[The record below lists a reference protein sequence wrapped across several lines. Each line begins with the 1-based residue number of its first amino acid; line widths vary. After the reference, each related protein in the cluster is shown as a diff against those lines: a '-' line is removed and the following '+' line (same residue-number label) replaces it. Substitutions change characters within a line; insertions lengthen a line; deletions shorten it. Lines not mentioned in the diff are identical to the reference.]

1 MDKFYRVEYT
11 GKIKRTGDIFD
22 TTDEE
27 VAKEKGVHNEKMEYG
42 PRDLTSE
49 EELIEGVMEHLKDM
63 EEGEEKEFT
72 VQPEKGYGKRDPSKV
87 EMVPKKD
94 FEDTDVTPVPG
105 MQVILDG
112 QPAKIQT
119 VSGGR
124 VRVDFNNPLAGKDL
138 EYNLKVLKIFK
149 EDEEKAKILIKKE
162 LPVSEEEVRTQ
173 EQTKKETENG
183 EETQKNLK
191 IQVPLGTFGE
201 DEEEEKE
208 QVKEKIREKT
218 SYEDIEIKE
227 EAMEEEEEGEE

>member
-11 GKIKRTGDIFD
+11 GKIKRTGDVFD

-27 VAKEKGVHNEKMEYG
+27 VAEEEGIHNEKMEYG

-49 EELIEGVMEHLKDM
+49 EELIEGVMEQLEEM

-72 VQPEKGYGKRDPSKV
+72 VPPEKGYGKRDPSKV

-94 FEDTDVTPVPG
+94 FEDTEVTPMPG

-138 EYNLKVLKIFK
+138 EYKMKVLKVFEK
-149 EDEEKAKILIKKE
+149 DEEKAKVLIKEE
-162 LPVSEEEVRTQ
+162 LPVSEEEIRTQ
-173 EQTKKETENG
+173 EQMEKETEDNKD
-183 EETQKNLK
+183 TKKLLK
-191 IQVPLGTFGE
+191 VQVPLGTFGK
-201 DEEEEKE
+201 DAEEEKE
-208 QVKEKIREKT
+208 QVKEKIKDKT
-218 SYEDIEIKE
+218 SYETIEIE
-227 EAMEEEEEGEE
+227 